1 MLHLMVAAGLKDVV
15 EAYYVAL
22 YVGIRIGNTV
32 PNPSLR
38 RKVHHH
44 GRRILHEK
52 PLHESFVGDASLLEN
67 EASALRKTLEP
78 RILYSYIVIIGNR
91 VDANHSDALKCSAQ
105 PFGQSPADKA
115 GSTGNEN
122 GLAVQNNIVI
132 QHTNSLKEKSGKS
145 VAGLP

>member
-1 MLHLMVAAGLKDVV
+1 MTAGLKDVV

-44 GRRILHEK
+44 GRRILYEK
-52 PLHESFVGDASLLEN
+52 PLHESLVGDASLLEN
-67 EASALRKTLEP
+67 EASAPRKTLEP
-78 RILYSYIVIIGNR
+78 RVLYAYIVIIGNR
-91 VDANHSDALKCSAQ
+91 VDANHSDVLKRGAQ
-105 PFGQSPADKA
+105 PFGKIAADEP

-132 QHTNSLKEKSGKS
+132 QHTNSLKENSGKS
-145 VAGLP
+145 AAGLP